1 MSDDF
6 AVNVLE
12 YSGKLNLKLEKTME
26 NNFSKFGLTT
36 NLVAIG
42 KKLPVIVLPTKKN
55 VSKKTTLLNHSWI
68 LGGIVMFFTVLL
80 LITLI
85 FSVQQAR
92 NNALQPEL
100 VSQLQLQHL
109 RVSNAAQQIITGNV
123 SAFTPLQDGQN
134 QLNRYIML
142 LLQGGLYHGKTIS
155 AVDDASSRSLDAY
168 LKNWQIEEGNI
179 HLILS
184 QQESLLQL
192 ISSIKAIHIA
202 HSQLNRR
209 SEELISRMV
218 QIGNLSNEV
227 RTVEVIR
234 MHARNVARNVKTLL
248 PIELPLAEITAQ
260 LAQDHVHISAI
271 THALSQGDNGLGV
284 ASSRDEM
291 IQDLLSHVYAL
302 VRRLDDHLHVIQK
315 EISAAATVQSAIDDM
330 VSKSDVMLNISRELS
345 NQIQEQTSYTIS
357 RLNRLMMML
366 GTCVLLALIFFIR
379 TVLQNARYQD
389 LASRNEVAKTQKAIV
404 TLLDNMKRIADGD
417 LTVRTDITNRTTG
430 AIADA
435 INCTIE
441 ELHTLVEQVNQA
453 SALVVRASNQAQ
465 QVSSGLLTAAQH
477 QTAKIE
483 QTTIAVLGMTESIS
497 EISDMA
503 MESER
508 VAKQSL
514 ATAEKGTS
522 AVRESITGMDEIRT
536 YIQDTS
542 KRIKRLGE
550 SSQEIGEIVALITD
564 ITDQTNVLALNAAL
578 QATAAGEAGH
588 GFTVIAQEVQ
598 RLAERSTEASKQI
611 SELIVTIQGDTQDAI
626 AAMERS
632 TLGVAKGAKRSD
644 AAGRA
649 LEEIEQVS
657 KQLAHLV
664 SNIFDVTNTQTR
676 AAHKVVANMEEILH
690 ITRQNT
696 QGTLKTTGSIKQ
708 ITGFASEL
716 RASVSNFKV

>member
-80 LITLI
+80 LSTLI

-92 NNALQPEL
+92 NNALQPDL

-657 KQLAHLV
+657 KQLAYLV

>member
-1 MSDDF
+1 MPDDF
-6 AVNVLE
+6 AVNALE
-12 YSGKLNLKLEKTME
+12 YSGKLNLKQEKTME

-36 NLVAIG
+36 SLVAIG
-42 KKLPVIVLPTKKN
+42 KKLPVIVLPAKKN
-55 VSKKTTLLNHSWI
+55 VSKKNTLLNHSWI
-68 LGGIVMFFTVLL
+68 LGGIVMFFTALL
-80 LITLI
+80 LSTLI

-92 NNALQPEL
+92 NNMLQPEL

-155 AVDDASSRSLDAY
+155 AVADASSQSLDAY

-248 PIELPLAEITAQ
+248 PIEFPLAEVTAQ
-260 LAQDHVHISAI
+260 LTQDHAHISAI
-271 THALSQGDNGLGV
+271 THALSQGENGLGV

-291 IQDLLSHVYAL
+291 IQDLISHVYAL

-315 EISAAATVQSAIDDM
+315 EISTAATVQLAIDEM
-330 VSKSDVMLNISRELS
+330 VSKSDVMLDISRELGD
-345 NQIQEQTSYTIS
+345 QIQEQISHKIS
-357 RLNRLMMML
+357 RLNRLMVML

-379 TVLQNARYQD
+379 TVRQNARYQD

-404 TLLDNMKRIADGD
+404 NLLDNMKRIADGD

-465 QVSSGLLTAAQH
+465 QVSSGLLAAAQH
-477 QTAKIE
+477 QTEKIE

-503 MESER
+503 MESAR

-522 AVRESITGMDEIRT
+522 AVRESIAGMNEIRT

-644 AAGRA
+644 AAGRS

-664 SNIFDVTNTQTR
+664 SNIFDVTNAQTR

-716 RASVSNFKV
+716 KASVSNFKV

>member
-1 MSDDF
+1 
-6 AVNVLE
+6 
-12 YSGKLNLKLEKTME
+12 ME
-26 NNFSKFGLTT
+26 NDFSKVELTT
-36 NLVAIG
+36 SLIAIG
-42 KKLPVIVLPTKKN
+42 KKLPVISLPAKKN
-55 VSKKTTLLNHSWI
+55 ILKKTSLLNHSWI

-80 LITLI
+80 LSTLI

-92 NNALQPEL
+92 NNTLQPDL

-109 RVSNAAQQIITGNV
+109 RLSNAAQQIITGNI
-123 SAFTPLQDGQN
+123 SAFTPLQASQN
-134 QLNRYIML
+134 QLNQYITL
-142 LLQGGLYHGKTIS
+142 LIQGGLYHGKTIS
-155 AVDDASSRSLDAY
+155 AVDDVSSQSLDVY
-168 LKNWQIEEGNI
+168 LRNWQIEEGNI

-209 SEELISRMV
+209 SDELISRMA
-218 QIGNLSNEV
+218 QIGNLSHET
-227 RTVEVIR
+227 RTVEVIK

-248 PIELPLAEITAQ
+248 PIELPLVEVTAQ
-260 LAQDHVHISAI
+260 LTQDHAHIAAI
-271 THALSQGDNGLGV
+271 KHALSQGDNGLGA
-284 ASSRDEM
+284 ASSRDEV
-291 IQDLLSHVYAL
+291 IQDLVSHVYAL
-302 VRRLDDHLHVIQK
+302 IRKFDDHLHVIQK
-315 EISAAATVQSAIDDM
+315 EISAAAMVQSAMDEM
-330 VSKSDVMLNISRELS
+330 VSNREVMLNNARELGDE
-345 NQIQEQTSYTIS
+345 IQEQILRTTSW
-357 RLNRLMMML
+357 LNTLMIVFGAGM
-366 GTCVLLALIFFIR
+366 LLALIFFIQAVR
-379 TVLQNARYQD
+379 QNARYQD
-389 LASRNEVAKTQKAIV
+389 LAGRNEVARTQKAIV
-404 TLLDNMKRIADGD
+404 ALLDDMKRIADGD
-417 LTVRTDITNRTTG
+417 LTVRTDITSRTTG

-453 SALVVRASNQAQ
+453 SALVVKASHQTQ

-483 QTTIAVLGMTESIS
+483 QTTVAVLGMTESIS

-503 MESER
+503 MESAR

-514 ATAEKGTS
+514 TTAEKGTS
-522 AVRESITGMDEIRT
+522 AVRESIAGMNEIRT

-716 RASVSNFKV
+716 KASVSNFKV

>member
-1 MSDDF
+1 
-6 AVNVLE
+6 
-12 YSGKLNLKLEKTME
+12 ME

-36 NLVAIG
+36 SLVAIG
-42 KKLPVIVLPTKKN
+42 KKLPVIVLPAKKN
-55 VSKKTTLLNHSWI
+55 VSKKNTLLNHSWI
-68 LGGIVMFFTVLL
+68 LGGIVMFFTALL
-80 LITLI
+80 LSTLI

-92 NNALQPEL
+92 NNMLQPEL

-155 AVDDASSRSLDAY
+155 AVADASSQSLDAY

-248 PIELPLAEITAQ
+248 PIEFPLAEVTAQ
-260 LAQDHVHISAI
+260 LTQDHAHISAI
-271 THALSQGDNGLGV
+271 THALSQGENGLGV

-291 IQDLLSHVYAL
+291 IQDLISHVYAL

-315 EISAAATVQSAIDDM
+315 EISTAATVQLAIDEM
-330 VSKSDVMLNISRELS
+330 VSKSDVMLDISRELGD
-345 NQIQEQTSYTIS
+345 QIQEQTSHKIS
-357 RLNRLMMML
+357 RLNRLMVML

-379 TVLQNARYQD
+379 TVRQNARYQD

-404 TLLDNMKRIADGD
+404 NLLDNMKRIADGD

-465 QVSSGLLTAAQH
+465 QVSSGLLAAAQH
-477 QTAKIE
+477 QTEKIE

-503 MESER
+503 MESAR

-522 AVRESITGMDEIRT
+522 AVRESIAGMNEIRT

-611 SELIVTIQGDTQDAI
+611 SDLIVTIQGDTQDAI

-644 AAGRA
+644 AAGRS

-664 SNIFDVTNTQTR
+664 SNIFDVTNAQTR

-716 RASVSNFKV
+716 KASVSNFKV

>member
-1 MSDDF
+1 
-6 AVNVLE
+6 
-12 YSGKLNLKLEKTME
+12 ME

-36 NLVAIG
+36 SLVAIG
-42 KKLPVIVLPTKKN
+42 KKLPVIALPAKRN

-68 LGGIVMFFTVLL
+68 LGGIVMFFTALL
-80 LITLI
+80 LSTLI

-92 NNALQPEL
+92 NNMLQPEL

-155 AVDDASSRSLDAY
+155 AVADASSQSLDAY

-248 PIELPLAEITAQ
+248 PIEFPLAEVTAQ
-260 LAQDHVHISAI
+260 LTQDHAHISAI
-271 THALSQGDNGLGV
+271 THALSQGENGLGV

-291 IQDLLSHVYAL
+291 IQDLISHVYAL

-315 EISAAATVQSAIDDM
+315 EISTAATVQLAIDEI
-330 VSKSDVMLNISRELS
+330 VSKSDVMLDISRELGD
-345 NQIQEQTSYTIS
+345 QIQEQTSHKIS
-357 RLNRLMMML
+357 RLNRLMVML

-379 TVLQNARYQD
+379 TVRQNARYQD

-404 TLLDNMKRIADGD
+404 NLLDNMKRIADGD

-465 QVSSGLLTAAQH
+465 QVSSGLLAAAQH
-477 QTAKIE
+477 QTEKIE

-503 MESER
+503 MESAR

-522 AVRESITGMDEIRT
+522 AVRESIAGMNEIRT

-611 SELIVTIQGDTQDAI
+611 SDLIVTIQGDTQDAI

-664 SNIFDVTNTQTR
+664 SNIFDVTNAQTR

-716 RASVSNFKV
+716 KASVSNFKV